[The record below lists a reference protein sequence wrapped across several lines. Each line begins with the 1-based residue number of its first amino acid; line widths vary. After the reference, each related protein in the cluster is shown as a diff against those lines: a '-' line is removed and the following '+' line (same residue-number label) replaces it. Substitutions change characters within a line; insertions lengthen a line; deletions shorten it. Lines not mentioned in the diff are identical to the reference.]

1 MKLTNE
7 LKNLTQATAEELLH
21 DVINCVQQNYSE
33 FIRYLTDEDMFDAYE
48 AQGDFVRRLMFFDY
62 AGDTKNLRQVVRTWI
77 LYTGDRQI
85 REKSFGP
92 YGDSFGWYDHNVES
106 MDKIREGI
114 LSQNP
119 ILSDATIP
127 SEERMAFL
135 ERILK
140 YDKTYQSF
148 EKDFTRKINGVCARI
163 VSHEINPNIWMRGL
177 KNLYQ

>member
-21 DVINCVQQNYSE
+21 DIIACVQENYSE
-33 FIRYLTDEDMFDAYE
+33 FIRYLTDEDMLDAYE
-48 AQGDFVRRLMFFDY
+48 AQGEFVRRLMFFDY

-85 REKSFGP
+85 REKSFEP
-92 YGDSFGWYDHNVES
+92 YGNSFGWYDHNVEN

-119 ILSDATIP
+119 ILSDVSIP

-163 VSHEINPNIWMRGL
+163 VSHEIKPNIWMRGL
-177 KNLYQ
+177 KSLYQ

>member
-7 LKNLTQATAEELLH
+7 LKNLTQATAEELLR
-21 DVINCVQQNYSE
+21 DVIACVQQNYSE
-33 FIRYLTDEDMFDAYE
+33 FIRYLTDEDMLDAYE
-48 AQGDFVRRLMFFDY
+48 AQGSFVRRLMFFDY

-92 YGDSFGWYDHNVES
+92 YGDSFGWYDHNVEN
-106 MDKIREGI
+106 MDKIRERI

-119 ILSDATIP
+119 ILSDVSIP

-148 EKDFTRKINGVCARI
+148 EKDFTRKINGVCAKI
-163 VSHEINPNIWMRGL
+163 VSHEINPNIWLRGL
-177 KNLYQ
+177 KSLYQ

>member
-7 LKNLTQATAEELLH
+7 LKNLTQTTAEELLR
-21 DVINCVQQNYSE
+21 DVIACVQQNYSE
-33 FIRYLTDEDMFDAYE
+33 FIRYLTDEDMLNAYE
-48 AQGDFVRRLMFFDY
+48 AQGSFVRRLMFFDY
-62 AGDTKNLRQVVRTWI
+62 AGDTENLRQVIRTWI

-85 REKSFGP
+85 RENSFGP
-92 YGDSFGWYDHNVES
+92 YGDSFGWCGHDVEH
-106 MDKIREGI
+106 MDKIRERI

-140 YDKTYQSF
+140 YDKAYQSF

-163 VSHEINPNIWMRGL
+163 VSHEITPNIWMHGL
-177 KNLYQ
+177 DSLYK